1 MTYAELIDG
10 ITGEIAQAL
19 HAISTTELDALL
31 KAIMS
36 APRVYVAGRGRS
48 GLQMRAFAMRL
59 MHAGL
64 TAHVVDDVT
73 TPAIAAGDLLVV
85 GSGSGG
91 TASLVQYATRAKVLG
106 AQLGLITTSSRSV
119 IGKMADVKVVI
130 RAASPKIAGNGGSMQ
145 PMANLFEQSL
155 LITLDMLT
163 IQLMAAK
170 GLTTEMMFAR
180 HANLE

>member
-1 MTYAELIDG
+1 VTYTDLIDG
-10 ITGEIAQAL
+10 IMGEITQAL
-19 HAISTTELDALL
+19 HAISTAELNLL
-31 KAIMS
+31 LDSIIN

-48 GLQMRAFAMRL
+48 GLLMRAFAMRL

-64 TAHVVDDVT
+64 TVHVVDDVT
-73 TPAIAAGDLLVV
+73 TPAIAAGDLLVI

-119 IGKMADVKVVI
+119 IGKLADVKVII
-130 RAASPKIAGNGGSMQ
+130 RAASPKIAGNGGSIQ

-155 LITLDMLT
+155 LLTLDMLT

-170 GLTTEMMFAR
+170 GLTSEQMFAR